1 MKTKYDSYNELTD
14 DEIIAARNR
23 LDEIMNERG
32 LEDESKT
39 IYGTVTVDVTP
50 IVRPFKIAGDFVM
63 DCINGV
69 FTLCSFIF
77 IVWILVILYALIFR

>member
-1 MKTKYDSYNELTD
+1 MKKYEPYNELTD
-14 DEIIAARNR
+14 DEIIAARSR

-32 LEDESKT
+32 LDEART

-50 IVRPFKIAGDFVM
+50 IVQPFKTAGNFVM

-69 FTLCSFIF
+69 FTLFSFIF
-77 IVWILVILYALIFR
+77 IAWILAILYALIFG

>member
-1 MKTKYDSYNELTD
+1 MKTKNDSYNELTD
-14 DEIIAARNR
+14 EEIIAARNR

-32 LEDESKT
+32 LDEART

-50 IVRPFKIAGDFVM
+50 IVHPFKTAGNFVM

-69 FTLCSFIF
+69 FTLFSFIF
-77 IVWILVILYALIFR
+77 ITWILVILYAFIFG